1 MEICSV
7 DKCTGCSA
15 CYNACSHQ
23 AIKMREDK
31 LGHLFPIV
39 DSDKCVRCMLCKS
52 SCPVNNKPIL
62 VYPAKCYAVALLD
75 KNDLRKSASGGAAT
89 AMMREVLRN
98 EGVVYGCT
106 GENIFNVHH
115 IRIDNVADVEKLR
128 GSKYVQ
134 SSIGYIYKMVKTD
147 LQNHREVLFTGTPC
161 QIAGLRAYLRKDY
174 PNLTT
179 VDLVCHGVPPQKML
193 TENIRS
199 YTSETD
205 GSKLQVSF
213 RRKISPSK
221 AKLNSARIEYG
232 WFCKNQ
238 PYSCV
243 SKRFYNDSYM
253 LGFLQCLTFRESCYT
268 CRYATSARCSDITLA
283 DFWGLGN
290 DAGFENGK
298 GVSLCLINSDKGQ
311 TLIERITPYTK
322 VAERDVVEAVIGNG
336 QLQRPSCKNHA
347 HNMFRGL
354 YPIYGLNI
362 AIHKSLKR
370 VRFRLKVLEP
380 IKQNI
385 KKLMKRKY
393 NE

>member
-134 SSIGYIYKMVKTD
+134 SSVGYIYKMVKTD

-161 QIAGLRAYLRKDY
+161 QIDSFRRYIKKFYCEDNFVLLDFF
-174 PNLTT
+174 
-179 VDLVCHGVPPQKML
+179 CHGVPSML
-193 TENIRS
+193 VWKK
-199 YTSETD
+199 YTKWAEAKVGKITYASWRNKWTGWHDSWAMGID
-205 GSKLQVSF
+205 GEEHGEKVD
-213 RRKISPSK
+213 
-221 AKLNSARIEYG
+221 
-232 WFCKNQ
+232 WH
-238 PYSCV
+238 
-243 SKRFYNDSYM
+243 DSYDM
-253 LGFLQCLTFRESCYT
+253 LIKGKSFLESRMSQGDMST
-268 CRYATSARCSDITLA
+268 RFSLATVVSANSVMPIA
-283 DFWGLGN
+283 
-290 DAGFENGK
+290 
-298 GVSLCLINSDKGQ
+298 SISMINHLQ
-311 TLIERITPYTK
+311 TY
-322 VAERDVVEAVIGNG
+322 V
-336 QLQRPSCKNHA
+336 
-347 HNMFRGL
+347 
-354 YPIYGLNI
+354 
-362 AIHKSLKR
+362 
-370 VRFRLKVLEP
+370 
-380 IKQNI
+380 
-385 KKLMKRKY
+385 
-393 NE
+393 